1 MEPKRKVEV
10 LPYSSIWRTAF
21 QKEAATLRMIF
32 GSELLEVH
40 HIGSTAVVGLS
51 AKPVI
56 DLLLVV
62 RSISRVDE
70 WNEAM
75 RGIGYEAKGENGIA
89 GRCYF
94 QKGGNARSH
103 HVHVF
108 EEGSSTIARHLL
120 FRDYLRVHPARAL
133 EYGELKTRLA
143 GQFPYDIEKYI
154 EGKSDVIRRIEC
166 DAAQWS
172 REC

>member
-1 MEPKRKVEV
+1 MESERKVEV
-10 LPYSSIWRTAF
+10 LPYSSTWPTEF
-21 QKEAATLRMIF
+21 QNEAGALQKIF

-62 RSISRVDE
+62 QSISRVDE

-75 RGIGYEAKGENGIA
+75 RDIGYEAKGENGIE
-89 GRCYF
+89 GRRYF
-94 QKGGNARSH
+94 QKGSNARSH

-108 EEGSSTIARHLL
+108 EKGSPAITRHLL
-120 FRDYLRVHPARAL
+120 FRDFLRAHPARAM

-143 GQFPYDIEKYI
+143 GQYPYDIEKYI
-154 EGKSDVIRRIEC
+154 DGKSDIIRRIES

-172 REC
+172 